1 MLKIAI
7 LTYSTK
13 PRGGVVHSL
22 CLAENL
28 ARRGHEVRI
37 IALDKKEGSGF
48 FRTPG
53 VHFNIIPFGSLPGND
68 FDAKI
73 ANYIQ
78 TYTDYFVAG
87 KAKGF
92 DIYHAQDCIS
102 ANALANWRQ
111 SGADFPLVRTVHH
124 LDDFTSPVLVNCQ
137 NKSILNP
144 DYHIAV
150 SEYWQKRLATEY
162 GVNARVIHNGLDTK
176 RFTPAKKGSNPKKKF
191 VPPNKL
197 VFLTIGGIEPR
208 KNTKKLLAAF
218 VHVRKYFA
226 ESGKQAVLVIGGGQT
241 LFDYREYRQEFFQMV
256 EDYDLEMGEDV
267 INLGVLE
274 EEEVPLLYQAA
285 DCFVF
290 PSVQEGWGLV
300 ALEALVS
307 GIPTVVSNIPVFH
320 EFLTHGKD
328 ALFIEPDNAQQF
340 AAAMI
345 GTIVNRE
352 QRSRLISEGLLT
364 ASNFSWEDTARQHEQ
379 FYLEIMKERKA
390 NLSCTKKA
398 GRV

>member
-53 VHFNIIPFGSLPGND
+53 VPYDIIPFGFLPDD

-73 ANYIQ
+73 AAYIQ

-87 KAKGF
+87 NAKGF
-92 DIYHAQDCIS
+92 DLYHAQDCIS
-102 ANALANWRQ
+102 ANALVNWRQ
-111 SGADFPLVRTVHH
+111 SGVDFPLVRTVHH
-124 LDDFTSPVLVNCQ
+124 LDDFTSPILINCQ
-137 NKSILNP
+137 NKSVLRP
-144 DYHIAV
+144 DFHIAV
-150 SEYWQKRLATEY
+150 SEFWQKRLAAEY
-162 GVNARVIHNGLDTK
+162 GVDARMIHNGLDTK
-176 RFTPAKKGSNPKKKF
+176 RFSPAKKGENPKEKF
-191 VPPNKL
+191 GLANKL

-226 ESGKQAVLVIGGGQT
+226 EAGKQAVLVIGGGQT
-241 LFDYREYRQEFFQMV
+241 LFDYRDYRQEFFQMV
-256 EDYDLEMGEDV
+256 EDYDLKMGEDV
-267 INLGVLE
+267 INLGVLK

-285 DCFVF
+285 DCFAF
-290 PSVQEGWGLV
+290 PSAQEGWGLV
-300 ALEALVS
+300 ALEALLT
-307 GIPTVVSNIPVFH
+307 GIPTVVSDIPVFH
-320 EFLTHGKD
+320 EFLTQGKD

-345 GTIVNRE
+345 GTIVNSE
-352 QRSRLISEGLLT
+352 QRRRLISGGLLT
-364 ASNFSWEDTARQHEQ
+364 ASNFSWEDTARRHEQ
-379 FYLEIMKERKA
+379 FYLEILEGRK
-390 NLSCTKKA
+390 S
-398 GRV
+398 GI

>member
-13 PRGGVVHSL
+13 SRGGVVHSL
-22 CLAENL
+22 CLAEHL
-28 ARRGHEVRI
+28 AKRGHEVRI
-37 IALDKKEGSGF
+37 IALDKMEGSGF
-48 FRTPG
+48 FRTPE
-53 VHFNIIPFGSLPGND
+53 VPYDIIPFGSLHEDD

-73 ANYIQ
+73 SDYIQ
-78 TYTDYFVAG
+78 TYTDYFMAG
-87 KAKGF
+87 NAKEF

-111 SGADFPLVRTVHH
+111 SGADFPLVRTIHH

-137 NKSILNP
+137 KKSVLSP

-150 SEYWQKRLATEY
+150 SEYWQKGLAAEY

-176 RFTPAKKGSNPKKKF
+176 RFTPAKKGTNTRKKF

-218 VHVRKYFA
+218 VLVHKYFA

-241 LFDYREYRQEFFQMV
+241 LFDYREYREEFFQMV
-256 EDYDLEMGEDV
+256 EDSDLEMGEDV

-274 EEEVPLLYQAA
+274 EAEVPLLYQAA

-290 PSVQEGWGLV
+290 PSAKEGWGLV
-300 ALEALVS
+300 ALEALLT
-307 GIPTVVSNIPVFH
+307 GIPTVVSDIPVFH
-320 EFLTHGKD
+320 EFLTPGKD
-328 ALFIEPDNAQQF
+328 ALFIEPDNVQQF

-352 QRSRLISEGLLT
+352 QRNSLIREGLLT
-364 ASNFSWEDTARQHEQ
+364 ASAFSWEDTARQHEQ
-379 FYLEIMKERKA
+379 FYLEILEERKT
-390 NLSCTKKA
+390 NLSCIK
-398 GRV
+398 

>member
-28 ARRGHEVRI
+28 AKRGHEVRI

-53 VHFNIIPFGSLPGND
+53 VPHDIIPFSSLPED

-73 ANYIQ
+73 AAYIQ
-78 TYTDYFVAG
+78 TYTDYFVG
-87 KAKGF
+87 GNAKGF

-102 ANALANWRQ
+102 ANALINWRQ
-111 SGADFPLVRTVHH
+111 SGVDFPSVRTVHH
-124 LDDFTSPVLVNCQ
+124 LDDFTSPGLINCQ
-137 NKSILNP
+137 NKSVLRP

-150 SEYWQKRLATEY
+150 SEYWQKRLAAEY
-162 GVNARVIHNGLDTK
+162 GVSARMIHNGLDTK
-176 RFTPAKKGSNPKKKF
+176 RFTPAKKGVNPKKRF
-191 VPPNKL
+191 VSPNKL
-197 VFLTIGGIEPR
+197 VILTIGGIEPR

-218 VHVRKYFA
+218 VYVRKYFA
-226 ESGKQAVLVIGGGQT
+226 ELGKQAVLVIGGGQT
-241 LFDYREYRQEFFQMV
+241 LFDYRDYRQEFFQMV
-256 EDYDLEMGEDV
+256 EDYDLKMEEDV

-285 DCFVF
+285 DCFAF
-290 PSVQEGWGLV
+290 PSAQEGWGLV
-300 ALEALVS
+300 ALEALLT
-307 GIPTVVSNIPVFH
+307 GIPTVVSDIPVFH
-320 EFLTHGKD
+320 EFLTHGQD
-328 ALFIEPDNAQQF
+328 AMFVEPDNAQQF

-345 GTIVNRE
+345 GTIVDRE
-352 QRSRLISEGLLT
+352 QRRRLISGGLLT
-364 ASNFSWEDTARQHEQ
+364 ASNYSWEDTARKHEQ
-379 FYLEIMKERKA
+379 FYYEILEGRKS
-390 NLSCTKKA
+390 NQSD
-398 GRV
+398 G